1 VNALGRAFVLLLL
14 LLVAADLSAAGVRL
28 VDAVK
33 NGDKAAIRAL
43 VQQRV
48 DVNAAEPDGTTALHW
63 AARINDLQSA
73 EMLIRAGAN
82 VKAMNRFNVAPIYLA
97 CINGNSAMI
106 EMLLKAGA
114 DPNTALPEGETA
126 LMTASRTGN
135 VNAVKVLLAH
145 GADVNAKE
153 SWRGQTAL
161 MWAAAEGH
169 SAVIRTLLDN
179 GADISTRSSGGLTAF
194 LFSVREGRMDAVK
207 TFLAA
212 GSSINESLPARGAR
226 GGGANPVSSAG
237 PPTTAN
243 AFLLA
248 VENVHYELA
257 AFLLDAGADANASPQ
272 GWTALHLVTWLRKPG
287 VGDNNPA
294 PQGSGKMSS
303 LEFVKT
309 LVAHGA
315 NVNARATKKAGLGTS
330 KFNAIGATPFLLAA
344 RTADV
349 ELMRLLLQL
358 GADPKLANVDDTTPL
373 LAAAGVGTGS
383 PGEDPGSEAEVLEA
397 VKLTLELG
405 GDINAVDK
413 NGETVMH
420 GAAHKHLA
428 GVVRLL
434 AERGAKVE
442 IWNQPNKAGL
452 TPLKIADGIQ
462 IGMNIVGN
470 AATAAAIRDV
480 IASPSTAANR

>member
-1 VNALGRAFVLLLL
+1 
-14 LLVAADLSAAGVRL
+14 
-28 VDAVK
+28 
-33 NGDKAAIRAL
+33 
-43 VQQRV
+43 
-48 DVNAAEPDGTTALHW
+48 
-63 AARINDLQSA
+63 
-73 EMLIRAGAN
+73 
-82 VKAMNRFNVAPIYLA
+82 
-97 CINGNSAMI
+97 
-106 EMLLKAGA
+106 
-114 DPNTALPEGETA
+114 
-126 LMTASRTGN
+126 
-135 VNAVKVLLAH
+135 
-145 GADVNAKE
+145 
-153 SWRGQTAL
+153 
-161 MWAAAEGH
+161 
-169 SAVIRTLLDN
+169 
-179 GADISTRSSGGLTAF
+179 
-194 LFSVREGRMDAVK
+194 
-207 TFLAA
+207 
-212 GSSINESLPARGAR
+212 
-226 GGGANPVSSAG
+226 
-237 PPTTAN
+237 
-243 AFLLA
+243 LA

-257 AFLLDAGADANASPQ
+257 AFLLDAGADPNVSPQ

-315 NVNARATKKAGLGTS
+315 NVNARATKKASLGTS

-480 IASPSTAANR
+480 IANSSTAANGRLR